1 MSFNLLEHVM
11 NLISIFKLADWV
23 TGRGADGL
31 LRIHHAFVP
40 SIRVHE
46 VCYKLINVTAAF
58 ARRGSCDS
66 LV

>member
-11 NLISIFKLADWV
+11 NLISIFKLTDWV
-23 TGRGADGL
+23 TCRGADGL

-46 VCYKLINVTAAF
+46 VCYKLIDVTAF

-66 LV
+66 LI